1 MRDKHINNH
10 GTYKALSK
18 LAFLELLK
26 KQDIS
31 IPERVEHGNRRR
43 IAAERMVTFRSLAT
57 LARTDRLFYPLELVH
72 NDKPDFWLHHG
83 AYEVGIEC
91 SEAVSQEWSET
102 DALLEREGRHVM
114 LFEDNFRI
122 GTPKRTVAER
132 REICNSRPRGPG
144 WGDDEMEHEWALGI
158 NKRVIAKVDAF
169 NNPDFEKYHENWLFI
184 WSNLPGIVTNTNTAM
199 KYLMTE
205 FKCYWSKKS
214 RYDKLIVDIGREIIE
229 IKDEKWASIPI
240 NNLWS
245 QVNKIKS

>member
-10 GTYKALSK
+10 GTYKSLSK

-31 IPERVEHGNRRR
+31 IPDRVGHGNKRR
-43 IAAERMVTFRSLAT
+43 IAAERIVTFRFLAT
-57 LARTDRLFYPLELVH
+57 LAQTDCLFYPLELVH
-72 NDKPDFWLHHG
+72 NDKPDFWLHYD

-114 LFEDNFRI
+114 LSENNFRI
-122 GTPKRTVAER
+122 GTPKRTAVER
-132 REICNSRPRGPG
+132 REICNSRPSGPG
-144 WGDDEMEHEWALGI
+144 WGDNGMEREWAIGI
-158 NKRVIAKVDAF
+158 NRCIIAKVDAF
-169 NNPDFEKYHENWLFI
+169 RNPDFQKYHENWLLI
-184 WSNLPGIVTNTNTAM
+184 WSNLPGIVRNTDTAM

-205 FKCYWSKKS
+205 LKCYWPKKT

-229 IKDEKWASIPI
+229 IKDERWASIPI

-245 QVNKIKS
+245 QVNKMNS